1 MHANVYYSFYI
12 GTKIPFS
19 EWPDIVQS
27 YMKQQGLHYSDFF
40 YTFEGLP
47 KVIARAA
54 KECPELGPVRT
65 RQGKNAEDYYLSNI
79 ESDTG
84 CTEQMIMSL
93 MPKIYRRYG
102 FSESYLYYDGVDF
115 FSRTYP
121 KARQAPTDEPDWDK
135 RPCIT
140 LYRDSVFP
148 RFSSI
153 DLDFVLHDDSGSYDP
168 APYVQ
173 AMKQLLPGVRH
184 TAHTQCCLSDA
195 EKAEYERLNREAEPL
210 LDAVRSYLED
220 KLPPPPE
227 FSFLSAKAA
236 SLSVAPAL
244 RKLCRRYGFS
254 YIRHYNGN
262 FYIQKRST
270 GGHYIFLDIGVAPT
284 CKRVEL
290 LVKYIVAGFEHR
302 LAFRSFL
309 PDDQADME
317 SWFTECFDVLC
328 AAEKEVFPPLA
339 AHFPPSPDWYAPEL

>member
-1 MHANVYYSFYI
+1 MHANVCYSFLI

-19 EWPDIVQS
+19 DWPGLIQS
-27 YMKQQGLHYSDFF
+27 YMQQQGLHYRDFF
-40 YTFEGLP
+40 YDFEGLP
-47 KVIARAA
+47 KAIEKAA
-54 KECPELGPVRT
+54 KECPELGPIRT
-65 RQGKNAEDYYLSNI
+65 RQDNNTEEHYLSNI

-84 CTEQMIMSL
+84 CTEQRIMSL
-93 MPKIYRRYG
+93 IPKIYRRYG
-102 FSESYLYYDGVDF
+102 FSESYLIYEGVDF
-115 FSRTYP
+115 FSRVFP
-121 KARQAPTDEPDWDK
+121 KSIMPPSNSPGCIK
-135 RPCIT
+135 SPCIT
-140 LYRDSVFP
+140 LCRDSVFS
-148 RFSSI
+148 RYSSI
-153 DLDFVLHDDSGSYDP
+153 DLNFVLHDDSGSYDP
-168 APYVQ
+168 SPYIQ

-184 TAHTQCCLSDA
+184 TAHTECCLSDA

-210 LDAVRSYLED
+210 LDAVRIYLEE

-227 FSFLSAKAA
+227 FPFHSAKAA
-236 SLSVAPAL
+236 SLSAAPAL
-244 RKLCRRYGFS
+244 KKLCRRYGFS
-254 YIRHYNGN
+254 YIRHDNGN

-302 LAFRSFL
+302 LAFRAFL

-317 SWFTECFDVLC
+317 NWFTECFDVLC